1 MASDSAIAN
10 KHLAKADQSGI
21 NNIVR
26 ADMKWRQSGTEPPE
40 AFISQRATNPN
51 FSCNKMLWRS
61 QTIPPT
67 SFRTV
72 AKTPP
77 ASSSSKRMR
86 HPGPLFLT
94 PTRAYSL
101 TQTLVRLARQSYQE
115 YKVCSLQKRSRRK
128 QMVGTANSY
137 PKDLMARTIL
147 RRRQAAKSSKSPL
160 NEKASSFELAY
171 R

>member
-1 MASDSAIAN
+1 
-10 KHLAKADQSGI
+10 
-21 NNIVR
+21 
-26 ADMKWRQSGTEPPE
+26 
-40 AFISQRATNPN
+40 
-51 FSCNKMLWRS
+51 
-61 QTIPPT
+61 
-67 SFRTV
+67 
-72 AKTPP
+72 
-77 ASSSSKRMR
+77 MR
-86 HPGPLFLT
+86 HPGPLFLNL
-94 PTRAYSL
+94 TRAYSL

-115 YKVCSLQKRSRRK
+115 YKVGSLQKRSRRK